1 MNVMLPWLLL
11 NEKSSNSSSANRDLM
26 LLMSMQERVKI
37 KILRF
42 NSQEPD
48 RKVLVKTLSESY
60 VINLRFE

>member
-48 RKVLVKTLSESY
+48 RKVSVKTLSESF
-60 VINLRFE
+60 VINLRIE

>member
-42 NSQEPD
+42 NSQELD
-48 RKVLVKTLSESY
+48 RKVSVKTLSESF
-60 VINLRFE
+60 VINLRIE

>member
-37 KILRF
+37 KIFRF

-48 RKVLVKTLSESY
+48 RKVSVKTLSES
-60 VINLRFE
+60 NQ

>member
-42 NSQEPD
+42 NSQEFD
-48 RKVLVKTLSESY
+48 RKVSVKMLSESF
-60 VINLRFE
+60 VINLRIE

>member
-37 KILRF
+37 KIFRF
-42 NSQEPD
+42 TSQELD
-48 RKVLVKTLSESY
+48 RKVSVKPLSESF
-60 VINLRFE
+60 VINLRIE